1 MQPYVT
7 DRWLNIW
14 CISHIILEAL
24 QEFRRRHWIGQI
36 IQDFW
41 EMWVSCSLTFCLETK
56 LQWCQTSLWKKKA
69 VVFATMATS
78 AYQDQ
83 LNARFSKVCEIFQV
97 RGIESFRYVQEF
109 YTPVCYCGDISMPL
123 NMTRHKTKRDWLLY
137 LQSYSLL
144 GGPWPFKAA
153 KVPRPPSAVSLKV
166 WLRETN
172 HSKPAAICWLLLNF
186 MFLYSKFNLKH

>member
-1 MQPYVT
+1 MHIT
-7 DRWLNIW
+7 HNIR
-14 CISHIILEAL
+14 STS
-24 QEFRRRHWIGQI
+24 G
-36 IQDFW
+36 
-41 EMWVSCSLTFCLETK
+41 VSKSSLDWSNYTGFLGDVSIMFFNVLPGNK
-56 LQWCQTSLWKKKA
+56 VA
-69 VVFATMATS
+69 VMPNPLMEEESRCVCNYGDDSS
-78 AYQDQ
+78 AYHDQ

-97 RGIESFRYVQEF
+97 RSIEEF

-186 MFLYSKFNLKH
+186 LFLYSKFNLKH